1 MQAFGGFFIWGPS
14 FFYFSLVY
22 VKNFLYLCSRFCLGG
37 ILQKKKST
45 FRRFWSDYKSEM
57 IFGLVLMVVL
67 IASTF
72 LSRLISGDFF
82 DNFLNPALSLAFA
95 VLCFFGAALCLR
107 HLENNR
113 IRKAWAIILLLW
125 GFWELVM
132 VALFKTAYNPYR
144 VSNELMESTPMLLAC
159 VFAWLLLIYPSI
171 SMHPGKLNWGRGA
184 LFLLPVVVLGVIDY
198 VLSVDIRLLI
208 ALYPIWLMYVVFR
221 KVHRYRQWCEENFS
235 TFDNIDAQ
243 WIVRYITMV
252 MLAGLVFYYLCVSD
266 DPARAF
272 TQQWYLMFVLGY
284 TTDQVLHRP
293 DPWERLHS
301 TAVEEEEKEEPDP
314 ANAAYR
320 ATLETWL
327 EKEKPYLNPD
337 FQLMDLRQ
345 VLPLNRTYLSQLI
358 NAQYGCS
365 FYQWVNDLR
374 VAEAKR
380 LITEH
385 PEMSLEEV
393 SKHCGF
399 SSRRL
404 FTQIF
409 ARETGMTP
417 REWSKKG

>member
-1 MQAFGGFFIWGPS
+1 M
-14 FFYFSLVY
+14 
-22 VKNFLYLCSRFCLGG
+22 KNAVQYL
-37 ILQKKKST
+37 
-45 FRRFWSDYKSEM
+45 WYNYKSEM
-57 IFGLVLMVVL
+57 IFGLVLLPVL

-72 LSRLISGDFF
+72 LSRLISEDFF

-95 VLCFFGAALCLR
+95 VLCFFGAAQCFR

-113 IRKAWAIILLLW
+113 IRKVWAIILVLW
-125 GFWELVM
+125 GLWESVM
-132 VALFKTAYNPYR
+132 VVIFKTAYNPFR
-144 VSNELMESTPMLLAC
+144 FGNELMEITPMLLAC
-159 VFAWLLLIYPSI
+159 VFAWLLFIYPNI
-171 SMHPGKLNWGRGA
+171 SMRPGKFNWARGA
-184 LFLLPVVVLGVIDY
+184 LFLLPLVVLGVIDY
-198 VLSVDIRLLI
+198 VLSVDLRLLI
-208 ALYPIWLMYVVFR
+208 ALYPIWLMYVGFR
-221 KVHRYRQWCEENFS
+221 NVHRYRQWCEENFS
-235 TFDNIDAQ
+235 TLDNIDAQ
-243 WIVRYITMV
+243 WIVRYIVMV
-252 MLAGLVFYYLCVSD
+252 MLAALVFYYLCVSD

-293 DPWERLHS
+293 DPWERLRS
-301 TAVEEEEKEEPDP
+301 TAVEEEKDEPDS

-320 ATLETWL
+320 ATLEAWL
-327 EKEKPYLNPD
+327 EKDKPYLNPD
-337 FQLMDLRQ
+337 FQLTDLRQ
-345 VLPLNRTYLSQLI
+345 VLPLNRSYLSRFI
-358 NAQYGCS
+358 NTEYGCS
-365 FYQWVNDLR
+365 FFQWVNGLR

-385 PEMSLEEV
+385 PEMTLEEV

>member
-1 MQAFGGFFIWGPS
+1 
-14 FFYFSLVY
+14 
-22 VKNFLYLCSRFCLGG
+22 
-37 ILQKKKST
+37 
-45 FRRFWSDYKSEM
+45 M
-57 IFGLVLMVVL
+57 IFGMVLLPVL

-72 LSRLISGDFF
+72 LSRLISEDFF

-95 VLCFFGAALCLR
+95 VLCFFGAAQCFR

-113 IRKAWAIILLLW
+113 IRKVWAIILILW

-132 VALFKTAYNPYR
+132 VVIFKTAYNPFR
-144 VSNELMESTPMLLAC
+144 FGNELMESTPMLLAC

-171 SMHPGKLNWGRGA
+171 SMRPGKFNWARGA
-184 LFLLPVVVLGVIDY
+184 LFLLPVVVFGVIDY
-198 VLSVDIRLLI
+198 VLPVDLRILI
-208 ALYPIWLMYVVFR
+208 ALYPTWLIYVGFR
-221 KVHRYRQWCEENFS
+221 NVHRYRQWCEENFS
-235 TFDNIDAQ
+235 TLDNIDAQ
-243 WIVRYITMV
+243 WIVRYIIMV

-293 DPWERLHS
+293 DPWERLRS
-301 TAVEEEEKEEPDP
+301 TVVEEEKDEPDP

-320 ATLETWL
+320 ATLEAWL
-327 EKEKPYLNPD
+327 EKDKPYLNPD
-337 FQLMDLRQ
+337 FQLTDLRQ
-345 VLPLNRTYLSQLI
+345 VLPLNRSYLSRFI
-358 NAQYGCS
+358 NAEYGCS
-365 FYQWVNDLR
+365 FFQWVNGLR

-380 LITEH
+380 LITEQ
-385 PEMSLEEV
+385 PEMTLEEV

-409 ARETGMTP
+409 ARETGTTP

>member
-1 MQAFGGFFIWGPS
+1 MF
-14 FFYFSLVY
+14 
-22 VKNFLYLCSRFCLGG
+22 
-37 ILQKKKST
+37 
-45 FRRFWSDYKSEM
+45 
-57 IFGLVLMVVL
+57 FGLVLMAVL

-72 LSRLISGDFF
+72 LSRLIPEEFF
-82 DNFLNPALSLAFA
+82 DTFLNPALSFAFA
-95 VLCFFGAALCLR
+95 MICFFGAALCLR

-132 VALFKTAYNPYR
+132 VALFKTAYNPFR
-144 VSNELMESTPMLLAC
+144 VGNELMESSSMLVAC
-159 VFAWLLLIYPSI
+159 VFAWMLLIYPSI
-171 SMHPGKLNWGRGA
+171 SMRPGKFNWGRGA

-252 MLAGLVFYYLCVSD
+252 MLAGLVFYYLCLSD

-272 TQQWYLMFVLGY
+272 TQQWYLMFVLCY

-293 DPWERLHS
+293 DPWERLRS
-301 TAVEEEEKEEPDP
+301 TAVEEEKDEPDP

-345 VLPLNRTYLSQLI
+345 VLPMNRTYLSQFI
-358 NAQYGCS
+358 NAEYGCS
-365 FYQWVNDLR
+365 FYHWVNGLR
-374 VAEAKR
+374 IKEAKR
-380 LITEH
+380 LMTEN
-385 PEMSLEEV
+385 PEIKM
-393 SKHCGF
+393 KDIAQQCGF
-399 SSRRL
+399 SSSTVFSRV
-404 FTQIF
+404 FI
-409 ARETGMTP
+409 RETGVIP
-417 REWSKKG
+417 REWK